1 MEQPLIIIIPLVG
14 AVIGALLMAYTFSRM
29 GQRPSL
35 GALLGA
41 GGGAAGALL
50 FMIPLNFC
58 MFEAERKSIDFVFGI
73 ALIAIGMAIVLGPI
87 AWFVNQRTE
96 KSIATKDNAHQPQGM
111 FKGWLIPAILLAPTL
126 IVLALF
132 LYYPT
137 LDNFRLAT
145 LLTRLG
151 APRTRFVCVDNF
163 TSLATDPSYIQS
175 ILTTFAISF
184 AIIVL
189 GLTIALFIAMM
200 AYQPIRGARIYR
212 TLLVWPYS
220 LSPAVVGVIFLL
232 MFSPIAGVINYVIE
246 SLFGFKVP
254 WLNDPTY
261 APWTVI
267 LAAVWNH
274 LGFNILFYIAGLQNV
289 PTDLQ
294 ESAAIDGANAWQ
306 RFRHVIFPL
315 LSPITFFLVITN
327 LTYSFFDIFAT
338 IDMLTR
344 GGPVNST
351 TTLIYRIFQTGVQ
364 ERDLGKAAAQSIV
377 LLVMVIGITVLQF
390 RTTGRRVNYGA

>member
-111 FKGWLIPAILLAPTL
+111 FKGWLIPAVLLAPTL

>member
-14 AVIGALLMAYTFSRM
+14 AIIGALLMAYTFSRM

>member
-14 AVIGALLMAYTFSRM
+14 AVIGALLMAFTFRTM
-29 GQRPSL
+29 RHRTAI

-41 GGGAAGALL
+41 GGGAAGSLL
-50 FMIPLNFC
+50 FMVPLNFC
-58 MFEAERKSIDFVFGI
+58 MFEAERKSIDFVFGV
-73 ALIAIGMAIVLGPI
+73 ALIAIGMAIVLGPL

-96 KSIATKDNAHQPQGM
+96 KSIATKDAAHQPQGM
-111 FKGWLIPAILLAPTL
+111 FKGWLIPAILLSPTL
-126 IVLALF
+126 VVLALF

-151 APRTRFVCVDNF
+151 APRTRFVCLDNF

-254 WLNDPTY
+254 WLNDPAY
-261 APWTVI
+261 APWTVV

-315 LSPITFFLVITN
+315 LSPITFFLIITN

>member
-1 MEQPLIIIIPLVG
+1 
-14 AVIGALLMAYTFSRM
+14 
-29 GQRPSL
+29 
-35 GALLGA
+35 
-41 GGGAAGALL
+41 
-50 FMIPLNFC
+50 
-58 MFEAERKSIDFVFGI
+58 
-73 ALIAIGMAIVLGPI
+73 
-87 AWFVNQRTE
+87 
-96 KSIATKDNAHQPQGM
+96 
-111 FKGWLIPAILLAPTL
+111 
-126 IVLALF
+126 
-132 LYYPT
+132 
-137 LDNFRLAT
+137 
-145 LLTRLG
+145 
-151 APRTRFVCVDNF
+151 
-163 TSLATDPSYIQS
+163 
-175 ILTTFAISF
+175 
-184 AIIVL
+184 L